1 MIHRRTAEAGLKQK
15 LGYHVFRA
23 PGITAFFETGGTLV
37 SLAAHNRGM
46 QVPTPAAGI
55 ETG

>member
-1 MIHRRTAEAGLKQK
+1 MIRRHTAEAGLKQK

-23 PGITAFFETGGTLV
+23 SNITAFLETGGTLLSSV
-37 SLAAHNRGM
+37 AHNRGM